1 MSICHSGMNCK
12 LSQTVSIVVDV
23 TPNHPLI
30 KLMNVIDWELLSKLI
45 MPDLKK
51 STHKLKW
58 WLGRKLKLR
67 THLGIYLLQQ
77 LLNETDRGI
86 ERQVQDNA
94 VYAVFCGKLFV
105 HNWTVPD
112 HTKIEEFRSRLSPET
127 QCALSNEITRL
138 AVRKGFAKPKHIDI
152 DSTIQSPDMQYPAT
166 INLLIKTAVVGRRVQ
181 KILKRLIPDIIKDHI
196 PEIDLKM
203 VKGLAR
209 QHYFEKRKALKQRR
223 ELRRE
228 ALATLWKHVC
238 KAVDPLIRFARIV
251 AEPFI
256 LESLPKRDKNIITHF
271 IRKAPAILTELFERC
286 YENTPRN
293 ARIFSYN
300 RDAVACFNKSKHHK
314 PLEFGR
320 QFQIGR
326 IGGNFVYSIPND
338 SISMPD
344 AASVKKMLIQH
355 IELFQ
360 TPIESIGADKGYYS
374 KENER
379 LALSFK
385 INAVALQR
393 PVRKLK
399 DPPDNP
405 ISIEQLRLLENRR
418 AGIEPIIGHLKKYW
432 QMDRS
437 RMKSD
442 KTTESSGFA
451 SMLGFNLRQMVRYLN
466 GYVAR
471 VCQI

>member
-1 MSICHSGMNCK
+1 MDCK
-12 LSQTVSIVVDV
+12 LSKIASIVIDV
-23 TPNHPLI
+23 TPCHPLM
-30 KLMNVIDWELLSKLI
+30 KLMNAIDWEQLSKFI

-51 STHKLKW
+51 STSKLKW
-58 WLGRKLKLR
+58 WLGRKLKMR
-67 THLGIYLLQQ
+67 THLGVYLLQQ

-86 ERQVQDNA
+86 ERQVRDNA

-105 HNWTVPD
+105 HNWSVPD
-112 HTKIEEFRSRLSPET
+112 HTKIEEFRSRLSPAT

-138 AVRKGFAKPKHIDI
+138 AARKGFAKPEHVDI
-152 DSTIQSPDMQYPAT
+152 DSTIQAPDMQYPAT
-166 INLLIKTAVVGRRVQ
+166 INLLLKTAIVGRRIQ
-181 KILKRLIPDIIKDHI
+181 KLLKRKIPDVVKDHI
-196 PEIDLKM
+196 PEIDMKLI
-203 VKGLAR
+203 KGLAR
-209 QHYFEKRKALKQRR
+209 QHYFEKRKAFKQRR
-223 ELRRE
+223 ELRKE
-228 ALATLWKHVC
+228 VLSVLWKHVSI
-238 KAVDPLIRFARIV
+238 AVDPVVRFARII

-256 LESLPKRDKNIITHF
+256 LESLPKRDKNLITHF

-286 YENTPRN
+286 YENASRKAKT
-293 ARIFSYN
+293 FSYN
-300 RDAVACFNKSKHHK
+300 RDEVACFNKGKHHK

-326 IGGNFVYSIPND
+326 VGGNFVYSIPND

-442 KTTESSGFA
+442 RTTESSGYA

-466 GYVAR
+466 GDAMPVK
-471 VCQI
+471 QT